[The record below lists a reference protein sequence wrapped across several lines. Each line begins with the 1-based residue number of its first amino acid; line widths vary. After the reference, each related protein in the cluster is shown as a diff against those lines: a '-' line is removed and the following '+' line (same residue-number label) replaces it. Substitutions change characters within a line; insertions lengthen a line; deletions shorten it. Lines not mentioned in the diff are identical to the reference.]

1 MDLPQN
7 NNKASFPE
15 FYLVYAHQQGWDVPL
30 FHLEVCEWLEDFGNL
45 GVLMLPRGHREI
57 YTS

>member
-7 NNKASFPE
+7 NNTASFPE
-15 FYLVYAHQQGWDVPL
+15 FYLVYAHQQGWDVPS

-45 GVLMLPRGHREI
+45 GVLMLPRGHR
-57 YTS
+57 